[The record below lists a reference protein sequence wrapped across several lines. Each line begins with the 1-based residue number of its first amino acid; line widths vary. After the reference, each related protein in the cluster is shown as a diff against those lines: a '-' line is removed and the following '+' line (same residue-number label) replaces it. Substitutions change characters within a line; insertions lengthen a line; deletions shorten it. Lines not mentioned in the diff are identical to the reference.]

1 MGKVARVQR
10 GRRRQRRR
18 RQLPHRPGASV
29 PAVQHRR
36 HRAAANDNS
45 CLMTMMMT
53 MMMMRMMKG
62 HSQMQ
67 ACLSVL
73 IRQTVQ
79 DVPMCTVLQPAPR
92 PSRQTWSCQV
102 CGCALLANCLV
113 QNHCTCQ
120 CASLVMPHC
129 SYPVYRGGRR
139 VAGHP
144 QSTNE
149 VGYGVWLPI
158 IPQPTHNPHNP
169 RT

>member
-1 MGKVARVQR
+1 MQR

-45 CLMTMMMT
+45 CLMMMMMT
-53 MMMMRMMKG
+53 MMMRMMKG

-79 DVPMCTVLQPAPR
+79 DVPMCTVLRPAPR

-144 QSTNE
+144 QSTNDD
-149 VGYGVWLPI
+149 GYGVWLPI
-158 IPQPTHNPHNP
+158 IPQPAHNPHNP